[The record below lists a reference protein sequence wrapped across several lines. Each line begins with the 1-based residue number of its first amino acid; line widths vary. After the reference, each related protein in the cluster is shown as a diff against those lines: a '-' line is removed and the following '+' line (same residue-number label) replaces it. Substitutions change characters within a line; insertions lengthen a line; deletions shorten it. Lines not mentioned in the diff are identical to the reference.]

1 MMEERLGRRRC
12 WLWTLALL
20 GLVALLVGIVGA
32 LSASA
37 EEAGTVTVTNTNDGG
52 PGSLRQAI
60 ADAQPGD
67 TVEFALGTPATIV
80 LTSGE
85 LVITK
90 PLTIAGPGPELL
102 AVSGNDAS
110 RVFRVDKAGGSEQIE
125 VTISGLTIRDGDAG
139 ASYGGG
145 LWNDEDLSLTNVR
158 FDHNEAGCDG
168 GGMYSEGSGP
178 ALTHVTFVHNRANA
192 GYGSGMYNWGGS
204 PILTHVTFESN
215 SRGGMYNWG
224 GSPTLTDVRFEGNSG
239 VGMYNEDS
247 SSPALT
253 SVTFGGNLSRGMYNG
268 YYSDPV
274 LADVTFYGNL
284 GGGMSNYYHSNPTLV
299 NVVFSGNSTGGD
311 GGGMYN
317 AYYSSPAL
325 TNVVL
330 SGNRAG
336 GDGGGMYNDSWSSPT
351 LTNVSVNGN
360 LANGS
365 GGGMYN
371 YGASSPRI
379 QNSLVWGNSAVSA
392 GDQISNEWSRP
403 LITYSDIQGSGG
415 SGAGWDP
422 NLGFDLGGNID
433 VDPLFRVPVGP
444 ATAPTT
450 AGNLRLWPRSPVVNA
465 GDSSLVPPGVTTD
478 VDGEPRIAFGTVDM
492 GAYELQPL
500 CRIHVPLVLHWTTVH

>member
-1 MMEERLGRRRC
+1 MVGGRFSRRRC
-12 WLWTLALL
+12 WLGTVAGL
-20 GLVALLVGIVGA
+20 GLVALLAVMVGG
-32 LSASA
+32 LPASA
-37 EEAGTVTVTNTNDGG
+37 ARAGTVMVTNTADSG

-60 ADAQPGD
+60 AEAQPGD
-67 TVEFALGTPATIV
+67 TVEFALGWPATII

-85 LVITK
+85 LVISK
-90 PLTIAGPGPELL
+90 PLAVAGPGPELL

-110 RVFRVDKAGGSEQIE
+110 RVFRVDKAGGSEQID
-125 VTISGLTIRDGDAG
+125 VMISGLTIRDGDA
-139 ASYGGG
+139 AADYGGG
-145 LWNDEDLSLTNVR
+145 LWNDEKLSLTDVR
-158 FDHNEAGCDG
+158 FDHNGAGSDG
-168 GGMYSEGSGP
+168 GGMYSEGSSP
-178 ALTHVTFVHNRANA
+178 TLAHVTFVQNRALA
-192 GYGSGMYNWGGS
+192 GNGSGMYNAGGS
-204 PILTHVTFESN
+204 PMLTHVTFEGN
-215 SRGGMYNWG
+215 SRGGMYNCG
-224 GSPTLTDVRFEGNSG
+224 GSPALTHVSFVGNSG

-247 SSPALT
+247 SSPTLT
-253 SVTFGGNLSRGMYNG
+253 YVTFDGNLSRGMYNG

-274 LADVTFYGNL
+274 LVDVTFYGNL
-284 GGGMSNYYHSNPTLV
+284 GGGMSNYYYSNPTLV

-311 GGGMYN
+311 GGGVYN

-379 QNSLVWGNSAVSA
+379 QNSLLWGNSAASA
-392 GDQISNEWSRP
+392 GAQISNEWSRP
-403 LITYSDIQGSGG
+403 LITYSDVQGSGG
-415 SGAGWDP
+415 SGAGWDLD
-422 NLGFDLGGNID
+422 LGFDLGGNID

-444 ATAPTT
+444 ATAPTA

-478 VDGEPRIAFGTVDM
+478 LDGEPRIALGTVDM

-500 CRIHVPLVLHWTTVH
+500 CRIHLPLVLRWTTAH